1 MAAQVKPIPPGY
13 HAVTPYLCIKGAADA
28 IDFYKRAFGAS
39 EVFRMAQPD
48 GRIAHAEVQ
57 LGDSRVML
65 ADEFPDM
72 NFRGPQAIG
81 GSPVHIH
88 LYVDNVDAVFGQAL
102 AAGAK
107 AVRPVQDQFYGDRSG
122 TLLDPYGHTWHVSTH
137 KEDVAPDEL
146 QKRAAVAH
154 PPHAKT

>member
-1 MAAQVKPIPPGY
+1 MAGQVKPIPPGY

-72 NFRGPQAIG
+72 NFRGPQAVG

-107 AVRPVQDQFYGDRSG
+107 SVRPVQDQFYGDRSG

-137 KEDVAPDEL
+137 TEDVAPDEL
-146 QKRAAVAH
+146 QKRAAAAH
-154 PPHAKT
+154 PAHAKT